1 MKNVKENTMGLL
13 VKPLL
18 LRKIK
23 LGQNQVKTTEK
34 GILKPVRLMGNINI
48 FIIKDSLCQRGH

>member
-1 MKNVKENTMGLL
+1 MKIVKEKTRGLL
-13 VKPLL
+13 VKPVL

-23 LGQNQVKTTEK
+23 LGQNQVKTLKK
-34 GILKPVRLMGNINI
+34 GILNPVRLIANINI